1 MKNTVTAMKSTL
13 EGINSH
19 LNDTEEQISKVE
31 VRVVEISEDKQ
42 NKEKRIKRNRDNLRD
57 L

>member
-1 MKNTVTAMKSTL
+1 MKSTL